1 MLEVGNEAPKFSA
14 LDQGGNTLSL
24 VDFVGSWVLF
34 WWYPK
39 ASTPGW
45 TIQGQGL
52 RDRASE
58 FSDLGA
64 VIVGAS
70 FDTVEEQNKFF
81 DEQDFSF
88 PLIAD
93 PDRKIGELYGVARP
107 SDDPAAAFA
116 LELCME

>member
-1 MLEVGNEAPKFSA
+1 M
-14 LDQGGNTLSL
+14 
-24 VDFVGSWVLF
+24 
-34 WWYPK
+34 
-39 ASTPGW
+39 
-45 TIQGQGL
+45 QGQGL

-116 LELCME
+116 MRTSFLISPEGLVAAIWNQDSITDFQTHGDEVLSVIRSQS